1 MKLLRTLA
9 VSTLFLL
16 LTAVGY
22 AKPDRENL
30 KFLYELYKDTGD
42 LQFNSQFEQDRFVYT
57 KFFKNK
63 RNGVFVDIGA
73 HDGMTISN
81 TYFFE
86 KTMGW
91 TGICVEPIPEVF
103 QKLEQTRS
111 ATCIQGCI
119 YDSKE
124 EAQFLRFKGY
134 PEMLSGL
141 MDTNQRRQEEALES
155 VQNGSA
161 EIITVKCYNL
171 NQLLLDQGI
180 HHVDY
185 LSVDT
190 EGGEVNI
197 LKSIDYDKIIV
208 DVIDVENN
216 DGDALF
222 EKFLSSKGYKKIA
235 TLGPDEIYYRM
246 SAFPHL

>member
-1 MKLLRTLA
+1 MKLLGTLSA
-9 VSTLFLL
+9 LSLFLFL
-16 LTAVGY
+16 NAVGH

-63 RNGVFVDIGA
+63 REGVFVDIGA
-73 HDGMTISN
+73 HDGVTISN

-91 TGICVEPIPEVF
+91 KGICVEPIPEVF

-119 YDSKE
+119 YDAKE

-171 NQLLLDQGI
+171 NQLLLDQEI
-180 HHVDY
+180 HRVDY